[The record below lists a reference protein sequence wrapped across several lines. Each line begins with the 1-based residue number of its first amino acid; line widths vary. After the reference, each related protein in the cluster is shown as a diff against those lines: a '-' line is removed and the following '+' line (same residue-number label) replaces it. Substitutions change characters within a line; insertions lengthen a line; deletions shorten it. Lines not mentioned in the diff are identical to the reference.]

1 MKKLF
6 LSALATFTIFT
17 ISAQT
22 RIDFDYTRVF
32 TINSMWVDFNQD
44 NIANDGETYIFGSN
58 GSCELYINHKDFD
71 TSGNLM
77 LFKLTLQGGDKK
89 EVFSNSLEDV
99 IFIKGDDLF
108 SVRNKINEQLFGL
121 INEKGK
127 WYLLIFN
134 PAILMK

>member
-6 LSALATFTIFT
+6 LSALAAISTFT

-58 GSCELYINHKDFD
+58 GGCELYINHKDFD

-77 LFKLTLQGGDKK
+77 LFTYIARWRQEGS
-89 EVFSNSLEDV
+89 FQQ
-99 IFIKGDDLF
+99 FT
-108 SVRNKINEQLFGL
+108 
-121 INEKGK
+121 
-127 WYLLIFN
+127 
-134 PAILMK
+134 

>member
-1 MKKLF
+1 MKRIILTLGVLF
-6 LSALATFTIFT
+6 SVLVSN
-17 ISAQT
+17 AQT

-32 TINSMWVDFNQD
+32 TINSMWVDLNQD

-77 LFKLTLQGGDKK
+77 LFKLTLQDGDKK

-108 SVRNKINEQLFGL
+108 SVRNKVNEQLFGL
-121 INEKGK
+121 INEEGK

-134 PAILMK
+134 PAILIR